1 MIYEATRKYWAIS
14 PRQAGRVNYV
24 LGVYKG
30 VVRCVIKVKSYEFV
44 DKSDDGTVFK
54 KPRCCFE
61 GEQCLDS
68 IYLNK
73 DVTDYPF
80 GSGGSVRYIF

>member
-1 MIYEATRKYWAIS
+1 MKYIITFATCLFLMCSCDNHDFELSEKE
-14 PRQAGRVNYV
+14 Q
-24 LGVYKG
+24 
-30 VVRCVIKVKSYEFV
+30 SYEFV